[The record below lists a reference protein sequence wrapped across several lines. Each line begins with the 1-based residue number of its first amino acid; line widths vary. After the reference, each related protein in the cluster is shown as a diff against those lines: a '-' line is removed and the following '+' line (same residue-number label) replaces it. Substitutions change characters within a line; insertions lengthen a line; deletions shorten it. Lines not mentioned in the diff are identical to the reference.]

1 MSQIT
6 YRGSKLFI
14 RDRSIRRVN
23 SLGYSTEFRN
33 EDVFELGNK
42 DRAGYV
48 TEVPGGSI
56 TIDGY
61 DYASMRTLNALL
73 SINKNVIELG
83 KDLDNKSCDIYVWY
97 EMDDKQ
103 VFSRY
108 FDSYYLTSMRYSYT
122 VDGNFTES
130 YNLEGNDSKIYYND
144 GKYIVP
150 AIAKPDTVNNVYTY
164 TSSST
169 GKVVDV
175 LAVYHGGVK
184 KPKSEWTSK
193 ITTGGTGSTVT
204 ITPTSGALWGDGLVV
219 IRLAAN
225 EPRISDGT
233 EGDANF
239 VWDTEPTGAP
249 AALRRGNIK
258 VYITPGGVVG
268 NKVELRGIQ
277 SLNID
282 CTINRDE
289 RRELGYSYVT
299 ERPIRYPIDI
309 SISVDITDEDF
320 ALMAK
325 LAGVDMVD
333 GAILNLAEL
342 NQKFGLYVELFKKS
356 DLERDADAKADK
368 ILEIPEIVFRDES
381 YNVSVDSNATQSLS
395 FNSHNLIVRSV

>member
-14 RDRSIRRVN
+14 RDRAIRRVN

-73 SINKNVIELG
+73 SINENVIELG

-150 AIAKPDTVNNVYTY
+150 AIANPDTVNNVYTY

-175 LAVYHGGVK
+175 LAVYHRGVK
-184 KPKSEWTSK
+184 KPKSEWTSE
-193 ITTGGTGSTVT
+193 ITTGETGSTVT

-258 VYITPGGVVG
+258 VYITPDGAVD

-299 ERPIRYPIDI
+299 DRPIRYPIDI

-342 NQKFGLYVELFKKS
+342 NQKFGLYVELFKES
-356 DLERDADAKADK
+356 DLERDANAKADK